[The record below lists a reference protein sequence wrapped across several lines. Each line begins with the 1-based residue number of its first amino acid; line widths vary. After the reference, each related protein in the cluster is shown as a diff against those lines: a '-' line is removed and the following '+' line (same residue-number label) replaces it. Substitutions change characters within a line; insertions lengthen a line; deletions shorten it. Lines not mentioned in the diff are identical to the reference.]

1 VPLDTYPEKIV
12 RYAKDKT
19 EIAVG
24 EKHCF
29 AIRLRPDGAS
39 S

>member
-1 VPLDTYPEKIV
+1 VPLGTYPEKIT

-19 EIAVG
+19 EIEVG

-29 AIRLRPDGAS
+29 AIRLTADAAR
-39 S
+39 